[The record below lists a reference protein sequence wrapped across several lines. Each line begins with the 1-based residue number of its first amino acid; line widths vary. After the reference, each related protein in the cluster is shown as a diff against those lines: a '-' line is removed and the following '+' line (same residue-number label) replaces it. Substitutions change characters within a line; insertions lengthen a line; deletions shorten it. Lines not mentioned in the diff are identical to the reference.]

1 MRKRKGEG
9 IFGEVGRGE
18 WVGRGGAGGR
28 PIWGGRFGWG
38 TRGFLFVIGCGDFL
52 FLIMVSVWVWLFGF
66 WTLPCAR
73 VVCGFHS
80 RRWFFRGRSL
90 QIYPCYLYVSSSPL
104 VNPTVYV
111 MLSVLYIS

>member
-1 MRKRKGEG
+1 VRKRKGEG

-52 FLIMVSVWVWLFGF
+52 FLIMVSVWVWLLGFGRCRVPVWYVVF
-66 WTLPCAR
+66 TADVGFFAVGLCRFTHVISTFPLP
-73 VVCGFHS
+73 
-80 RRWFFRGRSL
+80 L
-90 QIYPCYLYVSSSPL
+90 
-104 VNPTVYV
+104 
-111 MLSVLYIS
+111 